1 MIDKFKLSK
10 ITNNIFLITEPW
22 NKEGCNIFLFKEKN
36 NALIFDTGLG
46 LFSLKEFVKKI
57 NINNFI
63 VYLTHV
69 HFDHFGGISNFSE
82 KECFGT
88 SQMKINISDIKTWG
102 LEYLKPEYFKK
113 SILYKVTNKDP
124 LDICREF
131 ANKNYSLGTTAS
143 NKIKWFDFNFEII
156 PLGGHTSDSCIYYDK
171 INKILVSGDLL
182 YDGEVYADCYSSNKN
197 EFLYTLDLI
206 SRLDFDLVLPGH
218 NKIMNH
224 EEAMQIIKKWKISL
238 QKK

>member
-22 NKEGCNIFLFKEKN
+22 NIEGCNIFLFKEKN

-57 NINNFI
+57 NIDNFI
-63 VYLTHV
+63 VYLTHF

-88 SQMKINISDIKTWG
+88 EKMKINMDDKKTWG

-124 LDICREF
+124 MDICREF
-131 ANKNYSLGTTAS
+131 LNKNYSLSVTTS

-156 PLGGHTSDSCIYYDK
+156 SLGGHTNDSCIYYERK
-171 INKILVSGDLL
+171 HKILISGDTL
-182 YDGEVYADCYSSNKN
+182 YDGEIYANCYSSNKQ
-197 EFLYTLDLI
+197 EFLDALNSI
-206 SRLDFDLVLPGH
+206 SKLDFDLVLPGH
-218 NKIMNH
+218 NKIMNR
-224 EEAMQIIKKWKISL
+224 EQALQVIERWKISL
-238 QKK
+238 QKR